1 MKACMVAYTFYEQD
15 NRVRRYAEALARR
28 GDSVDVVA
36 IRKPGQA
43 RTEIIEGVRVF
54 RIQQRTVSEKHK
66 IVYLVKLVSFFF
78 LSMFFLAK
86 LQFSNGGYQLIHVHS
101 VPDFEV
107 FAAIVPKLMG
117 AKVILDI
124 HDIVP
129 EFYVGKFKTSKTS
142 FAFKFLVFVERMSAA
157 FANHVI
163 ISNHIWQERIQAR
176 SVDKSKCST
185 FINYPDTQIFK
196 RSGVTRND
204 GKFIFIYP
212 GTLNYHQGLDIA
224 VRAFSSISAEIPNA
238 QFLIYGTGE
247 QFEPLGALISE
258 LNLGDR
264 VILKG
269 SVPLNVIASVMELA
283 DLGVVP
289 KRNSGFGNEAFS
301 TKILEFMVMGVPVIV
316 PNTAV
321 DKLYFNDSVVKFFT
335 ANDQQSLAA
344 AMLMLAKNSEARAE
358 LASSASEFVKQY
370 TWDKNQHMYLNLVD
384 SLIQT
389 PDGLRRPQLT

>member
-1 MKACMVAYTFYEQD
+1 MVAYTFYEQD
-15 NRVRRYAEALARR
+15 NRVRRYAEALVRR

-66 IVYLVKLVSFFF
+66 IVYLLKLMSFFV
-78 LSMFFLAK
+78 LSMLFLTK
-86 LQFSNGGYQLIHVHS
+86 LQFSKGGYQLIHVHS

-107 FAAIVPKLMG
+107 FAAVIPKLMG

-129 EFYVGKFKTSKTS
+129 EFYVGKFKTSKSS
-142 FAFKFLVFVERMSAA
+142 FAFRFLVLVERLSTA

-163 ISNHIWQERIQAR
+163 ISNHIWQERLESR
-176 SVDKSKCST
+176 SVKKSKCSA

-196 RSGVTRND
+196 RTGATRND
-204 GKFIFIYP
+204 GKFVLIYP

-224 VRAFSSISAEIPNA
+224 VRAFSTIAAEIPQA
-238 QFLIYGTGE
+238 QFNIYGAGE
-247 QFEPLGALISE
+247 QFDPLNALISE
-258 LNLGDR
+258 LGLQDR

-269 SVPLNVIASVMELA
+269 SVPLNVIASVIEQA

-316 PNTAV
+316 PDTAV
-321 DKLYFNDSVVKFFT
+321 DKLYFNDAVVKFFT
-335 ANDQQSLAA
+335 ANDEKSLAD
-344 AMLMLAKNSEARAE
+344 AMLLMVKHPELRQE
-358 LASSASEFVKQY
+358 LASTASEFVKQY
-370 TWDKNQHMYLNLVD
+370 TWDKNQHLYLNLVD

-389 PDGLRRPQLT
+389 PDGLRRAQLT